1 MAKVKELFLFRV
13 EQKDKKK
20 FQKYLAK
27 TLYKTDVSLIK
38 FVDGNST
45 NFCQDNIIINSKPDL
60 NKLKE
65 MRDNIDEL
73 IKNMQNL

>member
-1 MAKVKELFLFRV
+1 MAKVKELFLFRA

-27 TLYKTDVSLIK
+27 TLYNNDIKNLSFTDAN
-38 FVDGNST
+38 DT
-45 NFCQDNIIINSKPDL
+45 NFCQENIIINGKPDL

-65 MRDNIDEL
+65 MRDNINDL
-73 IKNMQNL
+73 IKNMENL